1 MVLSLDYALKDWTY
15 CDPMGQILLCGM
27 PLQDVSSH
35 GLPQL
40 PVFFSCPLLSLFIL
54 LLASFLANQLDKKW

>member
-1 MVLSLDYALKDWTY
+1 MDYLNRKMVLSLDYALKDWTY

-27 PLQDVSSH
+27 PLQDVSSQ

-40 PVFFSCPLLSLFIL
+40 PVFFGY
-54 LLASFLANQLDKKW
+54 